1 MSHYVDVTTEIKDE
15 KALVKALGR
24 LGYQGMVEVYDHAV
38 NLYGYRG
45 DMRSQKANVVLR
57 RKNLSSAS
65 NDIGF
70 ERMSDGRYRAHI
82 SEYDESIGYNEQ
94 WRNKLYTYYGVEK
107 AKMDC
112 KARGYKYVEDVDEK
126 QRPRLRVS
134 F

>member
-1 MSHYVDVTTEIKDE
+1 
-15 KALVKALGR
+15 
-24 LGYQGMVEVYDHAV
+24 
-38 NLYGYRG
+38 
-45 DMRSQKANVVLR
+45 MRSQKANVILR
-57 RKNLSSAS
+57 RRNLSSAS

-70 ERMSDGRYRAHI
+70 ERTSDGRYRAHI

-112 KARGYKYVEDVDEK
+112 KSRGYKYVEDVDEQ